1 MAKGKVAQVM
11 RDVRS
16 GGAARGSGRSARR
29 GFTLIEVVVAM
40 FILLVVLMS
49 VFSLVSASVTS
60 LRNSDMLEMAKNVA
74 TYTMEYIRSRNVTLD
89 NNFLSTTDWYSTSN
103 STGKYP
109 GLADLGSNPVE
120 ANPTALSIN
129 TNPATPDKTW
139 ATASTAFYSS
149 LQGFVSLK
157 STPSN
162 GNPSS
167 EDGNA
172 KVTLKKYY
180 DIVTGAP
187 YVVRFPGVPGGSGS
201 IANFTALSGY
211 NAKIY
216 TNDANRMDT
225 SKPEYDPHYTSTKTG
240 TDAYRGFR
248 VLTQIAARRNT
259 ANPNHVYYYDV
270 RVTVLWMV
278 GGRER
283 SYSMATQLAA
293 YGAGT

>member
-1 MAKGKVAQVM
+1 
-11 RDVRS
+11 
-16 GGAARGSGRSARR
+16 
-29 GFTLIEVVVAM
+29 M

-60 LRNSDMLEMAKNVA
+60 LRNSDMLEIGKNIA

-89 NNFLSTTDWYSTSN
+89 NNFLSTTDWYSTAN
-103 STGKYP
+103 ATGKYP
-109 GLADLGSNPVE
+109 GLADLGSSPVE
-120 ANPTALSIN
+120 SNPTALSIN

-157 STPSN
+157 S
-162 GNPSS
+162 NPSDANPS
-167 EDGNA
+167 PEDANA
-172 KVTLKKYY
+172 KVVSLKYC
-180 DIVTGAP
+180 DVVTGAP
-187 YVVRFPGVPGGSGS
+187 YVVRFPGTPGGSGA

-216 TNDANRMDT
+216 TTDANRTDT
-225 SKPEYDPHYTSTKTG
+225 SKPEYDPHYASTKAG

-248 VLTQIAARRNT
+248 VLTQIAARRN
-259 ANPNHVYYYDV
+259 ASNPIHVYYYDV

-278 GGRER
+278 GGKER
-283 SYSMATQLAA
+283 SYTMSTQLAA